1 MLILLI
7 IQNVKL
13 PVRAY
18 CLMTL
23 SCRLDIFLSNLLIS
37 NLPTTN
43 IIILFYLFWIFN
55 YMILMIRCK
64 VNKEDLNVELK
75 GNSQFGSCR
84 IWTQILDRHDGSF
97 IVRYKMMHSCD
108 DLEIHITSK
117 GQHLGESP
125 YKFNDRIYAE
135 TCDCPVKD
143 LDEMISLYQ
152 CPKNIDQIN
161 HDLDKFKVVEFKKV
175 LKESI
180 KRFNHAGSYSF
191 CHYAILSNKVNRNLN
206 FH

>member
-1 MLILLI
+1 MGGRLHDLPLDMRAHLTVFLFLFFVTVQCIHAHLTDYSKCEITGPGILPHDI
-7 IQNVKL
+7 VL
-13 PVRAY
+13 PARY
-18 CLMTL
+18 FFIKST
-23 SCRLDIFLSNLLIS
+23 DK
-37 NLPTTN
+37 
-43 IIILFYLFWIFN
+43 
-55 YMILMIRCK
+55 CK

-152 CPKNIDQIN
+152 CPK
-161 HDLDKFKVVEFKKV
+161 KY
-175 LKESI
+175 
-180 KRFNHAGSYSF
+180 R
-191 CHYAILSNKVNRNLN
+191 SNQS
-206 FH
+206 